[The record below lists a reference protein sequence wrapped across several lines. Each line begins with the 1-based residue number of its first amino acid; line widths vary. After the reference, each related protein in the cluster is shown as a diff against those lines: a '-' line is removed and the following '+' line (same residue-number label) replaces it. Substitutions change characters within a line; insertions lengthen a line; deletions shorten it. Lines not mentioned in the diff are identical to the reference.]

1 MTWPSSS
8 RASSRAIALASSGG
22 RSKVVPAVLTS
33 PPPRERGDGHNDHD
47 EPNHRHPPCG
57 VEPPEVHAPA
67 RLRPHVEPTP
77 PALVGAFHLIF
88 THVRSPGQLGGAA
101 RLPPEPPGPPPH
113 AREAPRGGH
122 RR

>member
-67 RLRPHVEPTP
+67 RLRPHGEPTP
-77 PALVGAFHLIF
+77 PALVGGFHLIF
-88 THVRSPGQLGGAA
+88 DRRMCDHRGSSAGPGGAQV
-101 RLPPEPPGPPPH
+101 RHPPP
-113 AREAPRGGH
+113 PPSDGK